1 MTNKKSTIW
10 QEELRKHLDN
20 ATPTE
25 DWSKLV
31 EQDDRIIQFDAGEE
45 VKDPKFINH
54 EIEPTDFVKPRAT
67 KEEVL
72 KATELL
78 EGNMGEGKAEV
89 IKAIAEHEKLHEQ
102 AKADYYKGRRKFDP
116 KKYNVAEDMHINA
129 QILQSMKDKEVEF
142 IKSLPDLLEEDKR
155 SNRFFGMRLNGKS
168 IDDIENTFLAMF
180 AEFVSLM
187 ALFIGMLG
195 FGVLMWAIFG

>member
-1 MTNKKSTIW
+1 MEEDMTDKKSTIW

-25 DWSKLV
+25 DWNKLV

-45 VKDPKFINH
+45 V
-54 EIEPTDFVKPRAT
+54 RAT

-89 IKAIAEHEKLHEQ
+89 VKAF
-102 AKADYYKGRRKFDP
+102 AKAEGIPIHSID
-116 KKYNVAEDMHINA
+116 
-129 QILQSMKDKEVEF
+129 
-142 IKSLPDLLEEDKR
+142 LPDLDEESKR
-155 SNRFFGMRLNGKS
+155 SDRFFGMRLKGKS

-180 AEFVSLM
+180 AEFIVLM

-195 FGVLMWAIFG
+195 FGVLLWAIFG